1 MDDYEAGG
9 IRMSFAIYKVT
20 RARARFRQDWS
31 KSFKM
36 ISEVLNMTFQFLC
49 NNALSASLT
58 EYKILNNLFKLLF
71 LKGLYFY
78 WQVV

>member
-1 MDDYEAGG
+1 
-9 IRMSFAIYKVT
+9 
-20 RARARFRQDWS
+20 
-31 KSFKM
+31 M
-36 ISEVLNMTFQFLC
+36 ISEVFNMTFQFLC
-49 NNALSASLT
+49 NNTLSASLT